1 MNRNIIWIF
10 TITVLISIS
19 FTLVIY
25 ADFFSEKE
33 IIKVLENGNYYK
45 IVQKNTLEEL
55 YNHMPRQEL
64 KKIYESYITDKKVKN
79 DVLSLIKSYFEEN
92 DNKVKQEFADYL
104 KEELKEYD
112 INESNLKSLI
122 TELSDIYVKNLFS
135 TDRLAKV
142 EHILPFKTK
151 ITKVASISLLVTT
164 IVVFVSFFFV
174 KHIYIADAILA
185 TAVVF
190 VLPKVFIYF
199 HNFVKNFY
207 YYNNSF
213 SYFIKTYFYQ
223 LINLYFKVGLLLFII
238 GGTIF
243 LINIFLDKKVDL
255 KS

>member
-64 KKIYESYITDKKVKN
+64 KKIYESYITDKKVKK
-79 DVLSLIKSYFEEN
+79 DVLSLIKSYFEES

-122 TELSDIYVKNLFS
+122 TELSDIYVKNLFP

-164 IVVFVSFFFV
+164 IVVFVCFFFV

-185 TAVVF
+185 TATIF

-243 LINIFLDKKVDL
+243 LINIFLNKKVDL

>member
-122 TELSDIYVKNLFS
+122 TELSDIYVKNLFP

-185 TAVVF
+185 TAIVF

-243 LINIFLDKKVDL
+243 LINIFLNKKVDL

>member
-185 TAVVF
+185 TAIVF

-243 LINIFLDKKVDL
+243 LINIFLNKKVDL

>member
-174 KHIYIADAILA
+174 KHIYMADAILA
-185 TAVVF
+185 TAIVF

-243 LINIFLDKKVDL
+243 LINIFLNKKVDL

>member
-64 KKIYESYITDKKVKN
+64 KKIYESYITDKKVKK

-122 TELSDIYVKNLFS
+122 TELSDIYVKNLFP

-185 TAVVF
+185 TAIVF